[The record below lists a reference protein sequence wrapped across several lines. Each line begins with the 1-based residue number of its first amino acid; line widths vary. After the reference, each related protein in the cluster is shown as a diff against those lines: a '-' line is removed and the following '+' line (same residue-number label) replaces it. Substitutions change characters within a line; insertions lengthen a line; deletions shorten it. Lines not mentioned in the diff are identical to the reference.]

1 MFKIEYEQFKKH
13 RGKGGDKIRNEDITL
28 SFLLKNTNGII
39 TDDTEIFIRGSRLPE
54 CESTLL
60 AYGPWFEDA
69 VLEYAD
75 APICFFSY
83 FADKN
88 SLHISLKD
96 KQNRQ
101 NERGTNNV

>member
-1 MFKIEYEQFKKH
+1 M
-13 RGKGGDKIRNEDITL
+13 RNEDITL

-60 AYGPWFEDA
+60 AYGTWFEDA

-75 APICFFSY
+75 AP
-83 FADKN
+83 
-88 SLHISLKD
+88 ISLKD

>member
-1 MFKIEYEQFKKH
+1 M
-13 RGKGGDKIRNEDITL
+13 RNEDITL

-39 TDDTEIFIRGSRLPE
+39 NDDTEIFIRGSRLPE

-60 AYGPWFEDA
+60 AYGTWFEDA

-88 SLHISLKD
+88 RLHISLKD